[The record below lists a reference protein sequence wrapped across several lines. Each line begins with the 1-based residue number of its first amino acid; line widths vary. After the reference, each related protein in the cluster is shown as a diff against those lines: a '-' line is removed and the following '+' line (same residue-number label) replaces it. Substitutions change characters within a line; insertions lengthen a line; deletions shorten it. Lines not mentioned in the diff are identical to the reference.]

1 MSDKGNPLDRL
12 TRPGGRP
19 ISDDE
24 SIPVLTERLTLPSL
38 DLDISLPKPPP
49 PVAAPPP
56 PPPPSPPPPPRPAA
70 AAAPLRA
77 PAPAV
82 AASPP
87 PATPVSPPIPTYARS
102 ATVAP
107 DVEAATAIDWEALE
121 RKMREAVIR
130 ELQPALA
137 DEAGRIL
144 RERLQPAL
152 ERVVLATTTELR
164 QAFDARL
171 REAVARVV
179 AAELAR
185 ERGRT

>member
-1 MSDKGNPLDRL
+1 
-12 TRPGGRP
+12 
-19 ISDDE
+19 
-24 SIPVLTERLTLPSL
+24 
-38 DLDISLPKPPP
+38 
-49 PVAAPPP
+49 
-56 PPPPSPPPPPRPAA
+56 
-70 AAAPLRA
+70 
-77 PAPAV
+77 
-82 AASPP
+82 
-87 PATPVSPPIPTYARS
+87 VSPPIPTSILS

-107 DVEAATAIDWEALE
+107 DVEAASEVDWEALE
-121 RKMREAVIR
+121 RKLREAVLR

-179 AAELAR
+179 AAEIAR
-185 ERGRT
+185 ERGRG

>member
-1 MSDKGNPLDRL
+1 M
-12 TRPGGRP
+12 
-19 ISDDE
+19 
-24 SIPVLTERLTLPSL
+24 
-38 DLDISLPKPPP
+38 
-49 PVAAPPP
+49 
-56 PPPPSPPPPPRPAA
+56 
-70 AAAPLRA
+70 
-77 PAPAV
+77 
-82 AASPP
+82 
-87 PATPVSPPIPTYARS
+87 SPPIPTYARS